1 METYQT
7 RKWKNRMSEKEL
19 ERFDQ
24 EETNFEKFIK
34 RKKYIDKERKKSLRD
49 YRGKENKRS
58 FKTKEKNDK
67 TK

>member
-49 YRGKENKRS
+49 YRGKENKRF
-58 FKTKEKNDK
+58 FKKEKRNDIK
-67 TK
+67 K